1 MRSPRSHPLGGLRRV
16 QRCGVRWPDR
26 GLEEPH
32 PDHHGRL
39 LPKRRADRPQGQG
52 GRGAGAGPG
61 GRRRGREG
69 AGVAP
74 PRRPV
79 RIEEPHGGR
88 PRLLRR
94 RGVEGLPS
102 AGDRTGLHAG
112 RGAVVHHVF
121 EWDDRPAQGLPT
133 QHGRVPLLRR
143 RHLEVLPGHPPQRHV
158 LVLRRHRVDH
168 GALLHRVRAPGAR
181 HDERDVRGG
190 PHLPG
195 SRPALADRRTAG
207 GDHLPHRPHHDPHAP
222 QARTGG
228 AQEVRLSLQTH
239 DDGGRTDR
247 AGRLALVPR
256 CRGQGGGH
264 HRRHLVADRE
274 RRVPGEHLARAPADE
289 ARELRAGG
297 AWGVPLDLR
306 RRGHRGRSRQRP
318 GRQYL
323 HPQPVAGH
331 LPDHLGRPGAVREH
345 VLREVQP
352 GQGEQGLA

>member
-1 MRSPRSHPLGGLRRV
+1 MLQGIRGPARLGHVLAHHARYQQRAVLEVVRRRSTERLLQLRRPPPDPRPQQGRDHVGARARVRRHTGDHVSGALPARQRVRGAPAGLLWPEDRGHGDLPPADGARPAGVDAGMRSPRSHPLGGLRRV

-158 LVLRRHRVDH
+158 LVLRRHR
-168 GALLHRVRAPGAR
+168 G
-181 HDERDVRGG
+181 
-190 PHLPG
+190 G
-195 SRPALADRRTAG
+195 SRGTPTSCTGPWRSARRA
-207 GDHLPHRPHHDPHAP
+207 
-222 QARTGG
+222 
-228 AQEVRLSLQTH
+228 
-239 DDGGRTDR
+239 
-247 AGRLALVPR
+247 
-256 CRGQGGGH
+256 
-264 HRRHLVADRE
+264 
-274 RRVPGEHLARAPADE
+274 
-289 ARELRAGG
+289 
-297 AWGVPLDLR
+297 
-306 RRGHRGRSRQRP
+306 
-318 GRQYL
+318 
-323 HPQPVAGH
+323 
-331 LPDHLGRPGAVREH
+331 
-345 VLREVQP
+345 
-352 GQGEQGLA
+352 